1 MCETCGCGQPAAP
14 RVVKIEEEVL
24 QKNNAIAAAVRAQLG
39 ARRALMINLL
49 SAPGSGK
56 TRLLEVSLPRLMPE
70 VRVAVLEGDVQ
81 TRYDAERLRKQG
93 IPAVQVNTGG
103 ACHLDA
109 LAVQRV
115 LAQPPFD
122 TAELIVIENVGNL
135 VCPAAFDLG
144 ERMKVVAVSVT
155 EGDDKPEKYPA
166 AFAAASLMLITKV
179 DLLPYVTFDVARCI
193 EGARQVHP
201 GLPVIELS
209 AQTGEGVDKWLAWL
223 RHALQHLRGE
233 AHSHDGGPAHAHV
246 H

>member
-1 MCETCGCGQPAAP
+1 MCETCGCGQANAP
-14 RVVKIEEEVL
+14 RVVRIEEDVL
-24 QKNNAIAAAVRAQLG
+24 QKNNAIAAGLRAQL
-39 ARRALMINLL
+39 AQRHTLMINML

-56 TRLLEVSLPRLMPE
+56 TSLLEASLPRMMPD

-81 TRYDAERLRKQG
+81 TRYDADRLRRHN

-109 LAVQRV
+109 EAVRRV

-122 TAELIVIENVGNL
+122 TAEMIVIENVGNL

-144 ERMKVVAVSVT
+144 EAMKVVAVSVT

-166 AFAAASLMLITKV
+166 AFAAASLMLMTKI
-179 DLLPYVTFDVARCI
+179 DLLPHVTFDVERCK
-193 EGARQVHP
+193 EGARQTNP

-209 AQTGEGVDKWLAWL
+209 SRTGAGVDEWLAWL
-223 RHALQHLRGE
+223 RHALDHVRNVP
-233 AHSHDGGPAHAHV
+233 HHHHDHPAGHHT

>member
-1 MCETCGCGQPAAP
+1 MCETCGCGQASTP
-14 RVVKIEEEVL
+14 RLVKIEEDVL
-24 QKNNAIAAAVRAQLG
+24 QKNNAIAAAVRAQL
-39 ARRALMINLL
+39 AQRQALMINLL

-56 TRLLEVSLPRLMPE
+56 TLLLETSLPRLMPE

-81 TRYDAERLRKQG
+81 TRYDADRLRRHH

-109 LAVQRV
+109 EAVRRV

-144 ERMKVVAVSVT
+144 EALKIVAVSVT

-166 AFAAASLMLITKV
+166 AFAAASLMLITKC
-179 DLLPYVTFDVARCI
+179 DLLPHVTFDVERCK

-209 AQTGEGVDKWLAWL
+209 ARTGAGVDAWLAWL
-223 RHALQHLRGE
+223 RHELDHVRNRPHQH
-233 AHSHDGGPAHAHV
+233 HNHPAGMNAR
-246 H
+246 